1 MDAAGAAAE
10 NWRGRLTTDCTA
22 PVLSIPRTADV
33 AVRGPLMPRGLRRGR
48 HGIRAGKRIRC
59 CSACSAEGLEV
70 VCLDEFEC
78 VLQFLWIRVAAE
90 AELKRGGDLVGGLW
104 PEFPLQALG
113 EQF

>member
-1 MDAAGAAAE
+1 MGSGQE
-10 NWRGRLTTDCTA
+10 NEF
-22 PVLSIPRTADV
+22 V
-33 AVRGPLMPRGLRRGR
+33 AVQQR
-48 HGIRAGKRIRC
+48 
-59 CSACSAEGLEV
+59 SAEGLEV